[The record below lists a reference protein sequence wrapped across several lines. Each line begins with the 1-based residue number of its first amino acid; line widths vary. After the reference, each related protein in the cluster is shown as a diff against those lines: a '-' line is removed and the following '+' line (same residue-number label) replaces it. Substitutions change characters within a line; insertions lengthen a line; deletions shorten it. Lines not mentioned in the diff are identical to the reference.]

1 MDLGNF
7 DIFILLLFLFC
18 IITGLMRG
26 FIRELFSLLNWVL
39 SFYFLTL
46 VKPFFIGYFAELIK
60 IPFLSDIILNISIFV
75 IILIVLSI
83 ISKYIAELLKKIM
96 PYNLDMTLGF
106 LFGVIKAY
114 VILILVTSTIEVLY
128 NGKEPKI
135 LSDSA
140 FNKIFYKNDITN
152 DKIRILLGDFL
163 NEKDQENQ
171 IEKEEKND
179 NNSIDII
186 EEKIDDINN
195 NNFIENNIEDLNDK
209 VESILEKL

>member
-18 IITGLMRG
+18 IVIGLIRG

-39 SFYFLTL
+39 SFYLLTL
-46 VKPFFIGYFAELIK
+46 LKPLFTGYFAELIR

-75 IILIVLSI
+75 IVLIILSI

-96 PYNLDMTLGF
+96 PYNLDTTLGF
-106 LFGVIKAY
+106 LFGIVKAY

-128 NGKEPKI
+128 NGKEPEI
-135 LSDSA
+135 LNNSV
-140 FNKIFYKNDITN
+140 FNKIFYRNETAN

-163 NEKDQENQ
+163 EEKVPNNQ
-171 IEKEEKND
+171 IKKEEENGK
-179 NNSIDII
+179 NSIDII
-186 EEKIDDINN
+186 EEKIDNINHDD
-195 NNFIENNIEDLNDK
+195 FIENNIDELDSK
-209 VESILEKL
+209 VESILEGL

>member
-18 IITGLMRG
+18 IVIGLIRG

-39 SFYFLTL
+39 SFYLLTL
-46 VKPFFIGYFAELIK
+46 LKPLFTGYFAELIR

-75 IILIVLSI
+75 IVLIILSI

-96 PYNLDMTLGF
+96 PYNLDTTLGF
-106 LFGVIKAY
+106 LFGIVKAY

-128 NGKEPKI
+128 NEKEPEI
-135 LSDSA
+135 LNNSV
-140 FNKIFYKNDITN
+140 FNKIFYRNETAN

-163 NEKDQENQ
+163 EEKVPNNQ
-171 IEKEEKND
+171 IKKEEENGK
-179 NNSIDII
+179 NSIDII
-186 EEKIDDINN
+186 EEKIDNINHDD
-195 NNFIENNIEDLNDK
+195 FIENNIDELDSK
-209 VESILEKL
+209 VESILEGL